1 MVVVGVA
8 VVVGWVKDEVR
19 EEADARLSSCY
30 HTAQSHVPKVKTRAR
45 AVSIFTNEVGIVLV
59 LLYTRVQSHPAVP
72 DEIP

>member
-1 MVVVGVA
+1 MVVVGVV

-19 EEADARLSSCY
+19 EEADARLSSY
-30 HTAQSHVPKVKTRAR
+30 HTAQSHVPKVKIRAR